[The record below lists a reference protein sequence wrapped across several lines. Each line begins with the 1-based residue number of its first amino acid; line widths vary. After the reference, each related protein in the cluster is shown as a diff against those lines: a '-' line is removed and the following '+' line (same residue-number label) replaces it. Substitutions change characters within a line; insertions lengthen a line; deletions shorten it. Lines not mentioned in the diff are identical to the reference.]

1 MLPEKLG
8 NFGLAHLSLSHR
20 KNDWLELHVLGSE
33 GKAIEFQKAEG
44 RHCTSTFVSIDE
56 RMVLNDMEEVGG
68 CHFEEIGM
76 QVLISKPRLG
86 HGDSRFQQL

>member
-20 KNDWLELHVLGSE
+20 ENDRLELQVLGSE
-33 GKAIEFQKAEG
+33 GKAIEFQKAED
-44 RHCTSTFVSIDE
+44 RHCASAFISIDE
-56 RMVLNDMEEVGG
+56 RMILNDMEKVSG
-68 CHFEEIGM
+68 CHFEQIGM
-76 QVLISKPRLG
+76 QVLISKPGFG